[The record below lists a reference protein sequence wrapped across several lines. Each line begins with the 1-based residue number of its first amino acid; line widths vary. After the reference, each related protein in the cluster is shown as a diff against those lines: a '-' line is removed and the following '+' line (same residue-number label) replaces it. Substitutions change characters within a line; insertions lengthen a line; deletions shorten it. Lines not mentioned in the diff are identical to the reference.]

1 MGIFFINI
9 IHGTWLPTTSTL
21 VPALNMII
29 NIIHG
34 VTARPQAG
42 RRFLVAASSATKP
55 ITLAY
60 VA

>member
-34 VTARPQAG
+34 VTARPQHDIG
-42 RRFLVAASSATKP
+42 CRRGVDF
-55 ITLAY
+55 
-60 VA
+60 